1 MDRRDSEL
9 VQLCLAGDGRAWAAL
24 VDRYERL
31 VYSIPRRFGLNS
43 TDCDDVAQTTFIVL
57 FRRLASVRE
66 LERLTPWLI
75 TTAHRETWRVAKRR
89 RRGGEVSEEL
99 PDPGEP
105 TADQL
110 ATLEREQMVRDGL
123 RELGGSCEQLLTA
136 LFLEREIRDYQTI
149 AADLGIAVGSIGPT
163 RGRCLEKLE
172 AILRR
177 RGL

>member
-1 MDRRDSEL
+1 MHR
-9 VQLCLAGDGRAWAAL
+9 CLAGDGRAWAAL

-43 TDCDDVAQTTFIVL
+43 TDCEDVAQTTFIVL

-66 LERLTPWLI
+66 LERLAPWLI

-89 RRGGEVSEEL
+89 RRGAEISDDL
-99 PDPGEP
+99 PDQGEP
-105 TADQL
+105 TGEQIAKF
-110 ATLEREQMVRDGL
+110 EREQLVRESL

-136 LFLEREIRDYQTI
+136 LFLEPESRDYQTI
-149 AADLGIAVGSIGPT
+149 AEALGIAVGSIGPT